1 MHPDAL
7 VRLPIELAHAVFR
20 LLEFRDRI
28 AVSHVSRGW
37 CATALADPFLWNVA
51 DFSVDPN
58 RKWNPLVCYPP
69 PGQPNWKPPPRPP
82 PPRKADILR
91 ALLARSDPAPFTLLW
106 ENQEPAQ
113 LPDEMAELVLQ
124 NMHRMEELTA
134 DLSPHAFARLFA
146 HPAPARCSPRWR
158 WRSYAYPRRCNPSPQ
173 SKSCSATS
181 LLHIESVT
189 PEVVCRL
196 GIPPT
201 TLEELVLRT
210 ESESAIEYTPL
221 LAACRACKLDL
232 LRLAAVRELAPV
244 LDLFTGLVEGTW
256 ALKADRD
263 GCYVQ
268 LQGDTEDVD
277 FAVHLV
283 QPLSFAPIIMTH
295 LARLS
300 SLSVDA
306 SLFASMGAW
315 TGILPSSPRKPI
327 TAPLLEDVAII
338 LSRPQ
343 GAALWV
349 ADEFPALLRARFAYD
364 RPLLASITIEAD
376 SDVAQEISEVRLA
389 RLKAVAECV
398 RIEVPGRTRE

>member
-1 MHPDAL
+1 M
-7 VRLPIELAHAVFR
+7 
-20 LLEFRDRI
+20 
-28 AVSHVSRGW
+28 
-37 CATALADPFLWNVA
+37 
-51 DFSVDPN
+51 
-58 RKWNPLVCYPP
+58 
-69 PGQPNWKPPPRPP
+69 
-82 PPRKADILR
+82 
-91 ALLARSDPAPFTLLW
+91 
-106 ENQEPAQ
+106 
-113 LPDEMAELVLQ
+113 
-124 NMHRMEELTA
+124 
-134 DLSPHAFARLFA
+134 
-146 HPAPARCSPRWR
+146 
-158 WRSYAYPRRCNPSPQ
+158 
-173 SKSCSATS
+173 
-181 LLHIESVT
+181 LHIESVT

>member
-1 MHPDAL
+1 MNAALADALEEWNAVHPDAL

-146 HPAPARCSPRWR
+146 HPAPA
-158 WRSYAYPRRCNPSPQ
+158 
-173 SKSCSATS
+173 
-181 LLHIESVT
+181 
-189 PEVVCRL
+189 
-196 GIPPT
+196 
-201 TLEELVLRT
+201 LRT
-210 ESESAIEYTPL
+210 LSCTAESGLCELPAGWDAPVLSA
-221 LAACRACKLDL
+221 LA
-232 LRLAAVRELAPV
+232 LAIIRIPEEMQPIPTVEVLFCDELAPHR
-244 LDLFTGLVEGTW
+244 
-256 ALKADRD
+256 K
-263 GCYVQ
+263 C
-268 LQGDTEDVD
+268 
-277 FAVHLV
+277 H
-283 QPLSFAPIIMTH
+283 
-295 LARLS
+295 AR
-300 SLSVDA
+300 
-306 SLFASMGAW
+306 
-315 TGILPSSPRKPI
+315 
-327 TAPLLEDVAII
+327 
-338 LSRPQ
+338 
-343 GAALWV
+343 
-349 ADEFPALLRARFAYD
+349 
-364 RPLLASITIEAD
+364 
-376 SDVAQEISEVRLA
+376 
-389 RLKAVAECV
+389 
-398 RIEVPGRTRE
+398 GRV